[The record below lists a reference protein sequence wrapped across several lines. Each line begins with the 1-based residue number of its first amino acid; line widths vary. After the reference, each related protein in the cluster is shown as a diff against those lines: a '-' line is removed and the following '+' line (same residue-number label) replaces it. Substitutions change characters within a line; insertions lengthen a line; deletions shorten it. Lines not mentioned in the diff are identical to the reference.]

1 MAVEEASFNT
11 VMLSISAGLI
21 MLRKLLELP
30 EMPPCSN
37 GTPSSTIRGS
47 LLALSEAPPRTR
59 MVLPAEAEPLFDMI
73 CTPETLPLINCSGD
87 DTNPLLKSLEL
98 TVATEPVRSLLRAVP

>member
-1 MAVEEASFNT
+1 MQSIAPVAGITRNT
-11 VMLSISAGLI
+11 TLFQWY
-21 MLRKLLELP
+21 
-30 EMPPCSN
+30 
-37 GTPSSTIRGS
+37 TIEYDKRT

-87 DTNPLLKSLEL
+87 DTNPLLKTLEL
-98 TVATEPVRSLLRAVP
+98 TIAKESVM